1 MLKHLR
7 INYLIIAFIFIVISA
22 LGIFCAFT
30 ISNRISMAAFMYGAG
45 SETDPYRIY
54 DGNQLYSLCEVSQS
68 SNAKEWTKGKHF
80 VLYNDVALT
89 NYGALEGSTDGFY
102 GILDGNGH
110 TITIVQGALFYLL
123 GQNASIKNA
132 NFRINVTGTAKKYNY
147 GICRRISPG
156 ATIENCNVTG
166 TIDLDCS
173 MRPGGATSSTYI
185 GGFCVFNGG
194 KIINCSFDGQ
204 VIDSTDKFYH
214 GSINFGIM
222 AVNGGSIENCTVNA
236 DIDIY
241 ADAMLSEFGGIAYE
255 SKLTGCTFNGTY
267 KITCSTASSM
277 AGMVVR
283 LYALSEECSNCIF
296 NGNVIVDYQNRN
308 WSRHSIRISS
318 SESDYIHNGEIKILN
333 KPNSG
338 EE

>member
-1 MLKHLR
+1 M
-7 INYLIIAFIFIVISA
+7 VISA

-30 ISNRISMAAFMYGAG
+30 ISNRISMAAFMYGTG

-54 DGNQLYSLCEVSQS
+54 DGNQLYNLCEVSQS
-68 SNAKEWTKGKHF
+68 SNAKEWTEGKHF

-89 NYGALEGSTDGFY
+89 NYGAIEGATDGFY
-102 GILDGNGH
+102 GVLDGNGH

-123 GQNASIKNA
+123 GKNASIQNA
-132 NFRINVTGTAKKYNY
+132 NFKINVKSTSKYNY
-147 GICRRISPG
+147 GICKTISSG
-156 ATIENCNVTG
+156 AKIENCHATG

-173 MRPGGATSSTYI
+173 ARPGNASSSTYT
-185 GGFCVFNGG
+185 GGFCAFNGG

-204 VIDSTDKFYH
+204 VIDSADKFYY
-214 GSINFGIM
+214 GNLNFGIM
-222 AVNGGSIENCTVNA
+222 AVNSGSIENCIVNA
-236 DIDIY
+236 DINIY
-241 ADAMLSEFGGIAYE
+241 ADALLSKLGGIAYQ

-277 AGMVVR
+277 AGMVII
-283 LYALSEECSNCIF
+283 LNALSEECSNCTF

-318 SESDYIHNGEIKILN
+318 SESDYTHNGEIKILN
-333 KPNSG
+333 KPSS
-338 EE
+338 ED